1 MINLSIYS
9 SSSKNLETKNR
20 NFVIKTLVSIIGVY
34 QSIFSGRPS
43 TCRFFPSCSSY
54 AIESFEKKGF
64 FKGFFLTIKRISR
77 CNPWGGHG
85 LDPVPENKRRIN
97 V

>member
-1 MINLSIYS
+1 MFNN
-9 SSSKNLETKNR
+9 SSKNSEKQNR
-20 NFVIKTLVSIIGVY
+20 NFIVQILVSIVGVY

-43 TCRFFPSCSSY
+43 TCRFVPSCSSY
-54 AIESFEKKGF
+54 AIESFDKQGF